1 MAGKKELVLYY
12 RPRGAANPAKL
23 KGVLVSM
30 GIRIRN
36 IQPDQLE
43 EQVGYLAGMEGY
55 GPVNRENKPERFG
68 EAEELTREAL
78 VMYQFTEAR
87 LEEFLLR
94 FRKAGVP
101 RVELKAVVTQTNAAW
116 SFRQLY
122 QELCR
127 EHQEMERQRAERQ
140 MQEKQEQEKQEIEKQ
155 EQEKRG

>member
-23 KGVLVSM
+23 KGVLVNM

-43 EQVGYLAGMEGY
+43 EKIGFLAGIEGFEKKEKE
-55 GPVNRENKPERFG
+55 ENSQEP
-68 EAEELTREAL
+68 EELTREVL
-78 VMYQFTEAR
+78 VMHQFTNDR

-94 FRKAGVP
+94 LRKAGVP
-101 RVELKAVVTQTNAAW
+101 RVELKAVVTATNASW
-116 SFRQLY
+116 TFRQLY

-127 EHQEMERQRAERQ
+127 EHQEME
-140 MQEKQEQEKQEIEKQ
+140 
-155 EQEKRG
+155 KRGNEHGAGK

>member
-23 KGVLVSM
+23 KGVLVNM

-43 EQVGYLAGMEGY
+43 EKIGFLAGIEGFEKEEKE
-55 GPVNRENKPERFG
+55 ENSQEP
-68 EAEELTREAL
+68 EELTREVL
-78 VMYQFTEAR
+78 VMHQFTNDR

-94 FRKAGVP
+94 LRKAGVP
-101 RVELKAVVTQTNAAW
+101 RVELKAVVTQTNASW
-116 SFRQLY
+116 TFRQLY

-127 EHQEMERQRAERQ
+127 EHHEM
-140 MQEKQEQEKQEIEKQ
+140 
-155 EQEKRG
+155 EKRGNEHGAGK